1 MSKTLHHPARLQTL
15 LVANRSEIAIRV
27 MRAANEMAIRTVG
40 VYSSEDRF
48 SLHRFKADESYLVGQ
63 GKGPLEAYEDID
75 DLLRIARVS
84 RANAV
89 HPGYGFLARSH
100 EFARRVQ
107 EAGLTWIG
115 PSPQVLQHLQD
126 EATVAAAVERAGLS
140 LVASVGAMHQVD
152 VQLIGDQYG
161 RLVHAYERDCSVK
174 RKMVN
179 VLERAPASFLSESQ
193 REAVAEMAC
202 ALGREL
208 ALTHVASVSFLF
220 DTANSSFYFLE
231 VCPHIQIE
239 HTVTEEITGLDLV
252 KAQILVSEGAQIG
265 RANEQGLALLPG
277 LTANSPWRIGAA
289 SAIPAQD
296 KIQLRGHALQCR
308 ITTEDPNNAFLPD
321 YGRLTA
327 YRSAAGFGIRL
338 DGGTAYTG
346 AVITPYYDPLLVKV
360 TAWAPTSVEAVSR
373 MDRALREFR
382 IRGVSSNL
390 AFVEH
395 LINHPDFLN
404 APVTTRFIDDNPA
417 LVQLPKR
424 RDRATRLLR
433 FMGDVIVNG
442 NPILDGHAR
451 PRLPLLR
458 PALPSTAGYAVS
470 QFEVGGLRKRLRSN
484 GPAALSQWVRQ
495 HGKVLL
501 TDTTMRDGQQSLLAT
516 RMRTAD
522 MLPIADFYRER
533 LDDLFA
539 VECWGGASFDVALRF
554 LKEDPW
560 LRLTQLR
567 QRMPNH
573 LLKMLLRS
581 SNAVGYQLYPDNVV
595 AHFVREAAQ
604 AGIDVFRVFDAFNNV
619 ASMRASMDAVVQS
632 GAYCEAAICYTGDI
646 FDPMRS
652 KYDLHYYVKIA
663 RELERAGA
671 HAIAIKDMAGV
682 CKPRAAAALVRA
694 IREECGLPLHFHTHD
709 TSGVSA
715 ASVLAAVEAGC
726 DVVDAAMDAMS
737 GLTSQPGMG
746 GLVAALEGS
755 SHAPTLDQD
764 ALNEVSTYWEAVRQQ
779 YSPFEVDMR
788 SGTSD
793 VFRHEMPGG
802 QYTNLRE
809 QARTMGLE
817 PRWKEVARAY
827 ADVNHL
833 FGDIVKVTPVSKVVG
848 DLALFMVANHISAD
862 DLLDPWREISFPA
875 SVQALFRGE
884 MGLPTE
890 GFPLGMTRR
899 VLGKDSVIANAPLQD
914 LDLQQVQQQAEKEV
928 GHKLDGQQ
936 LASYLLFPKVYKDFA
951 EHQRK
956 YADISVIPTMT
967 YFYGMQPREEVA
979 IDIDPGKTLVVR
991 LQGQA
996 PSEDEG
1002 EVRVFFELNGQPRTV
1017 RVQRHSPEGGVAKPA
1032 RRRAQTGNALH
1043 LAAPMPGVIHTVAVK
1058 PGQTVRRGEA
1068 LLSLE
1073 SMKLETQLRADR
1085 DGVIAAVHVRVGDKV
1100 SAHELLLEYALG

>member
-1 MSKTLHHPARLQTL
+1 MSKTSHHHVRLQTL

-27 MRAANEMAIRTVG
+27 MRAANEMNIRTVG

-84 RANAV
+84 RADAV
-89 HPGYGFLARSH
+89 HPGYGFLARSP
-100 EFARRVQ
+100 EFANRVQ
-107 EAGLTWIG
+107 EAGLAWVG
-115 PSPQVLQHLQD
+115 PSPQVLQALQD
-126 EATVAAAVERAGLS
+126 LS
-140 LVASVGAMHQVD
+140 LVEAAAAQVGIALGLPAGAMHQVD

-161 RLVHAYERDCSVK
+161 QIVHAYERDCSVK
-174 RKMVN
+174 RAKVM
-179 VLERAPASFLSESQ
+179 VLERAPASFLNDEQ
-193 REAVAEMAC
+193 RSAVC
-202 ALGREL
+202 ALASRLGL
-208 ALTHVASVSFLF
+208 QLGLSHVAAVSFAF
-220 DTANSSFYFLE
+220 DPTNGKFHFLN

-239 HTVTEEITGLDLV
+239 HTVTEEVTGLDLV
-252 KAQILVSEGAQIG
+252 KAQILVTEGAQIG
-265 RANEQGLALLPG
+265 RANEQGLAMLPG
-277 LTANSPWRIGAA
+277 LTASSPWRSATA
-289 SAIPAQD
+289 SAIPAQHA
-296 KIQLRGHALQCR
+296 ISLRGHALQCR
-308 ITTEDPNNAFLPD
+308 ITTEDPDNDFLPD

-395 LINHPDFLN
+395 LINHPDFLR
-404 APVTTRFIDDNPA
+404 APVTTQFIDDNPA

-442 NPILDGHAR
+442 NPILEGHAKL
-451 PRLPLLR
+451 RLPGLR

-470 QFEVGGLRKRLRSN
+470 QFEVGGLRKRLHSS

-495 HGKVLL
+495 HNKVLL
-501 TDTTMRDGQQSLLAT
+501 TDTTMRDAQQSLLAT

-539 VECWGGASFDVALRF
+539 VECWGGASFDAALRF

-581 SNAVGYQLYPDNVV
+581 SNAVGYQHYPANVV
-595 AHFVREAAQ
+595 THFIREAAQ

-619 ASMRASMDAVVQS
+619 RSMRSSMEAVVQS

-652 KYDLHYYVKIA
+652 KYDLHYYVRLA

-746 GLVAALEGS
+746 GLVAALEGGPR
-755 SHAPTLDQD
+755 APSLDQD
-764 ALNEVSTYWEAVRQQ
+764 ALNEVSTYWEAVRMQ

-809 QARTMGLE
+809 QARSMGLE
-817 PRWKEVARAY
+817 PRWKEIARAY

-848 DLALFMVANHISAD
+848 DLALFMVANHLGAD

-875 SVQALFRGE
+875 SVQALFRGD
-884 MGLPTE
+884 MGFPSE
-890 GFPLGMTRR
+890 GFPVGMTRR
-899 VLGKDSVIANAPLQD
+899 VLGNNTTKANAPLLD
-914 LDLQQVQQQAEKEV
+914 IDLQAARQQAEKEI

-936 LASYLLFPKVYKDFA
+936 FASYLMFPKVYKEFA

-956 YADISVIPTMT
+956 YADVSVIPTMT
-967 YFYGMQPREEVA
+967 YLHGMQPREEVA

-1017 RVQRHSPEGGVAKPA
+1017 RVQRHLPDGGAGKPT
-1032 RRRAQTGNALH
+1032 RRRAQAGNVLH
-1043 LAAPMPGVIHTVAVK
+1043 LAAPMPGLVHTVAVK
-1058 PGQTVRRGEA
+1058 TGQRVRRGEA

-1100 SAHELLLEYALG
+1100 SAHELLLEYAAS